1 MPNLLEIRYQY
12 KFITPNFRLGTAI
25 ITDKRPTMNSPT
37 SGPTQPTK
45 LLDQVSAKL
54 RAKHYSLRTE
64 RSYVNWI
71 KRFILFHGKCH
82 PREMGASEVE
92 AFLSYLAAEG
102 RVAASTQNQAK
113 SALLFLYGEVL
124 EIDLP
129 WLDKVTQAKVP
140 ERLPVVLT
148 REEAQAVLSRLE
160 GVPWLVASLLYGSG
174 LRLLEGVRLRVKDVD
189 FARREIVVRE
199 GKGFKDRVTMLPAVL
214 VAPLKQPS

>member
-1 MPNLLEIRYQY
+1 
-12 KFITPNFRLGTAI
+12 
-25 ITDKRPTMNSPT
+25 
-37 SGPTQPTK
+37 
-45 LLDQVSAKL
+45 
-54 RAKHYSLRTE
+54 
-64 RSYVNWI
+64 
-71 KRFILFHGKCH
+71 
-82 PREMGASEVE
+82 MGASEVE

>member
-1 MPNLLEIRYQY
+1 MLRLIFMPTDMCIR
-12 KFITPNFRLGTAI
+12 RW
-25 ITDKRPTMNSPT
+25 
-37 SGPTQPTK
+37 
-45 LLDQVSAKL
+45 AKL

-82 PREMGASEVE
+82 PREMGAPEVE
-92 AFLSYLAAEG
+92 AFLSYLAVEG
-102 RVAASTQNQAK
+102 RAAASTQNQAK

-148 REEAQAVLSRLE
+148 REEAQAVLSRLD